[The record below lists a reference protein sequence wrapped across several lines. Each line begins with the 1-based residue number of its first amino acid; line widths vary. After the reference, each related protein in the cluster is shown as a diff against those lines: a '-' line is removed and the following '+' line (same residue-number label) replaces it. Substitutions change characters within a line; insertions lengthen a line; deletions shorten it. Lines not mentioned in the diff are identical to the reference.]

1 MLKRRIPI
9 FALMGV
15 IASAAAVVA
24 FVVVFI
30 TTRENAT
37 PPVTGADNLRPS
49 SARDFVEREKERSEK
64 EAARQAALPSDVQA
78 QPATQSA
85 ANSVLAQT
93 PTRINGADLFIHL
106 EQYVGKQ
113 VIVTD
118 CGVFMSGNYGAGL
131 NCDSGEF
138 KLDTDGIDR
147 ESFRFFLTECGSLG
161 EPRCKMPLL
170 VTPTGQKLMNMPVL
184 KDVKIAR

>member
-1 MLKRRIPI
+1 MLMRGIPI

-15 IASAAAVVA
+15 VASAAAVAA

-30 TTRENAT
+30 TTRKNAT

-64 EAARQAALPSDVQA
+64 EAAP
-78 QPATQSA
+78 
-85 ANSVLAQT
+85 VLAQT
-93 PTRINGADLFIHL
+93 PIRINGADLFINL

>member
-1 MLKRRIPI
+1 MLKGRIPI

-15 IASAAAVVA
+15 IALAATVAA

-37 PPVTGADNLRPS
+37 PPV
-49 SARDFVEREKERSEK
+49 
-64 EAARQAALPSDVQA
+64 RQAAIPSDVQA

-93 PTRINGADLFIHL
+93 PTRINGADLFINL

-118 CGVFMSGNYGAGL
+118 CLVFMSGNFGAGL

-147 ESFRFFLTECGSLG
+147 ESFHFFLTVCGSLG

-184 KDVKIAR
+184 KNVKIAR

>member
-1 MLKRRIPI
+1 MLKRGIPI

-15 IASAAAVVA
+15 VASAAAVAA

-49 SARDFVEREKERSEK
+49 SARDFMELEKERSEK
-64 EAARQAALPSDVQA
+64 EG
-78 QPATQSA
+78 
-85 ANSVLAQT
+85 SVLAQT
-93 PTRINGADLFIHL
+93 PRRINGADLFINL